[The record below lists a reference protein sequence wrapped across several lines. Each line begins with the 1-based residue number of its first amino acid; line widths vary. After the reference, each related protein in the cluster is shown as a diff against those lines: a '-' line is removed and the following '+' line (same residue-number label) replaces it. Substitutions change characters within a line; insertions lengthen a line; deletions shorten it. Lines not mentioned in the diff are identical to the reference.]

1 MVHFAFLLL
10 WSFRPESDLV
20 ADDLL
25 QRLVTERVDHGL
37 PQYIERRLDLFL
49 RHCFEADVD
58 RGRSGLIIPTLT
70 STLIQ
75 R

>member
-25 QRLVTERVDHGL
+25 QRLVTE
-37 PQYIERRLDLFL
+37 
-49 RHCFEADVD
+49 
-58 RGRSGLIIPTLT
+58 
-70 STLIQ
+70 
-75 R
+75 